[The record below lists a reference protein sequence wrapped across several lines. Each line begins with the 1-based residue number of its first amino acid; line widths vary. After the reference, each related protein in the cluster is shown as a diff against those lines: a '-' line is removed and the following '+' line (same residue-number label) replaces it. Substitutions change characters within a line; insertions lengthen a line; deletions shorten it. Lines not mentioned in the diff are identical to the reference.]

1 MMGETWGS
9 LGSTLATFM
18 FVFAM
23 FKQHI
28 PRQAWYFLEKHCH
41 KLVSLLNPYLE
52 IAFYE
57 FSSNNFLRNKA
68 YSEIQSYLSGR
79 EETSLHASRF
89 KADDYEE
96 VSDEYKGVRVWWVL
110 GKKVPR
116 TPVVYFYPGS
126 YDERHYTL
134 TFHKR
139 YRELITG
146 EYVNQV
152 LEEGKAIAVRNRQR
166 KLYKNVPCQAWYE
179 KKWSHVYFEHPA
191 TFDTLAMA
199 SKKKE
204 AIKKDLIKFTEGK
217 EYYAKIGKAWK
228 RGYLLFGP
236 PGTGKSTMIAAM
248 ANCLNYDVYDLEL
261 TSVENNNELR
271 SLLVDIS
278 SKKKKS
284 NVTLSGLLNCIGG
297 LWSTC
302 GGERIIVF
310 TTNHVDKLDPAL
322 IRRGRMDKHIEMP
335 YCCFEA
341 FKVLAKNYLEIE
353 SHELFHEIGSLL
365 GETDITPADVAENL
379 MPKSDEDDAGTC
391 LKNLIE
397 ALKAA
402 KEKAKKNAGEE
413 AELKAEEANGSI
425 AKGNASN

>member
-1 MMGETWGS
+1 ME
-9 LGSTLATFM
+9 
-18 FVFAM
+18 
-23 FKQHI
+23 
-28 PRQAWYFLEKHCH
+28 
-41 KLVSLLNPYLE
+41 
-52 IAFYE
+52 
-57 FSSNNFLRNKA
+57 
-68 YSEIQSYLSGR
+68 
-79 EETSLHASRF
+79 
-89 KADDYEE
+89 DYEE

-278 SKKKKS
+278 SKS
-284 NVTLSGLLNCIGG
+284 IIVIEDIYCSLDLSGKRKENEEEEEVKEEKNSVKNVGG
-297 LWSTC
+297 TEKEEEKQC
-302 GGERIIVF
+302 NIIR
-310 TTNHVDKLDPAL
+310 A
-322 IRRGRMDKHIEMP
+322 
-335 YCCFEA
+335 FE
-341 FKVLAKNYLEIE
+341 L
-353 SHELFHEIGSLL
+353 H
-365 GETDITPADVAENL
+365 
-379 MPKSDEDDAGTC
+379 
-391 LKNLIE
+391 
-397 ALKAA
+397 
-402 KEKAKKNAGEE
+402 
-413 AELKAEEANGSI
+413 
-425 AKGNASN
+425 